1 MDAREAHVS
10 EDTTPRVPGLTP
22 DEWTDAVRAL
32 LMPTLAP
39 VAALEEGGRP
49 GEGGAGEEGVEK
61 RPLAVLTVLA
71 HSPELLAPFLGWAS
85 ALALEG
91 RLPRRD
97 HELLALRAAW
107 NCRSP
112 FEWGHHVVYARAAGI
127 DEGEIAR
134 VVAGPDAP
142 GWSGHEAA
150 LLRAADQLNGTA
162 TVDDET
168 WAVLAARYDEATL
181 VEIPMIVGQYTM
193 LSMLTNACGVELEP
207 GHDPLPPEPG

>member
-1 MDAREAHVS
+1 MSDE
-10 EDTTPRVPGLTP
+10 TTPRVPGLAP
-22 DEWTDAVRAL
+22 EEWTDAVRAL

-39 VAALEEGGRP
+39 VAALEEGGHT
-49 GEGGAGEEGVEK
+49 GDEDAGER

-71 HSPELLAPFLGWAS
+71 RSPELLGPFLGWAS

-127 DEGEIAR
+127 DDDEIAR
-134 VVAGPDAP
+134 VVTGADAP
-142 GWSGHEAA
+142 GWTGHEAA
-150 LLRAADQLNGTA
+150 LLRAADQLHTTA
-162 TVDDET
+162 TVDDAT
-168 WAVLAARYDEATL
+168 WAVLAARYDRATL

-207 GHDPLPPEPG
+207 GHDALPPEPG

>member
-1 MDAREAHVS
+1 MDAGDRHVS
-10 EDTTPRVPGLTP
+10 DDATPRVPGLTP
-22 DEWTDAVRAL
+22 DQWTDSVRAL
-32 LMPTLAP
+32 LVPTLGP
-39 VAALEEGGRP
+39 VAELEAGGRP
-49 GEGGAGEEGVEK
+49 DDAGAGEP

-71 HSPELLAPFLGWAS
+71 HSPELLGPFLGWAS
-85 ALALEG
+85 ALALAG

-112 FEWGHHVVYARAAGI
+112 FEWGHHVVYARAAGL
-127 DEGEIAR
+127 DEGEVAR
-134 VVAGPDAP
+134 VVAGPGAP
-142 GWSGHEAA
+142 GWTDHEAA
-150 LLRAADQLNGTA
+150 LLRAADQLYATA
-162 TVDDET
+162 TVDDAT
-168 WAVLAARYDEATL
+168 WAVLAARYDQATL

>member
-1 MDAREAHVS
+1 
-10 EDTTPRVPGLTP
+10 
-22 DEWTDAVRAL
+22 
-32 LMPTLAP
+32 MPTLAP
-39 VAALEEGGRP
+39 VSALEEGGRP
-49 GEGGAGEEGVEK
+49 SQEGAGEEGAGEAVAER

-71 HSPELLAPFLGWAS
+71 HSPELLGPFLGWAS

-91 RLPRRD
+91 RLPRRE

-107 NCRSP
+107 SCRSP

-127 DEGEIAR
+127 ADGEIAR

-142 GWSGHEAA
+142 GWGEHDAA
-150 LLRAADQLNGTA
+150 LLRAADQLHTTA
-162 TVDDET
+162 TVDDAT
-168 WAVLAARYDEATL
+168 WAVLAARYDASTL

-207 GHDPLPPEPG
+207 GHELLPPEPG